1 MVKRSEEQRGCGI
14 ISAICALTWL
24 LFTTWMVFYA
34 DTNKWQPLQCF
45 TAASEPK
52 ATPAPNELRV
62 GCVNVNGL
70 KTRVQKRA
78 AVALLHEGDASFPA
92 HDIMMMCEIA
102 NKAAGTTKLTDED
115 KMAIVKDVNPFG
127 RGWVTPFVMISLA
140 PSMAG
145 VAVEVA
151 ASADERIMRMDFT
164 WGEDEVTVMVPYVPS
179 DPDKRPEFLR
189 RLADFI
195 PADRQVLM
203 AGDFNCVPDPERDSK
218 HQHSTYRNRGGTDL
232 VVVTDAFDL
241 HDLACAASAPD
252 AEQGWMTFSS
262 SSQPGRQYERRLDQM
277 YTSHELLNKTDVTA
291 FHTRPTGIPG
301 IDHHLLSTVMRLS
314 PRPEADPDGV
324 FPGMRLDVIF
334 AGDFVEDVRDML
346 TCLNNR
352 DLPGANDAEAW
363 CERVDGFTRQVQDH
377 YLVHFQEVRKA
388 RTLDAK
394 HVLEKLEQFT
404 AARADDVSDD
414 YFDKRRTM
422 MREHANVVERETA
435 AVHKTE
441 DIAMRSFREQCTR
454 SYRTKVQPRSQSGV
468 FHSQL
473 RFDPPDRP
481 EQSLEFVMGA
491 LGDDRG
497 WTQPRGP
504 PRPAVDPR
512 PTSVKGEL
520 TSADDIIANTEL
532 FWSTL
537 YRRYRS
543 HVPCQRHCLERLAA
557 CVNKVPAEEL
567 EKLARPLTLDEVITA
582 IHSLKTGKVAG
593 PNGIPAELYA
603 ACAEEWAPSLQQQ
616 FNACFAANSCLS
628 ELQRRGRIAQLF
640 KSGLRADCANFRPVC
655 ALNKDYQI
663 CSSCQNARFVDVA
676 AMLTGHDQTG
686 FIPGRF
692 MSWNIRK
699 FLDVFHYTRDM
710 NTPAAAILFD
720 FRKAYD
726 NVSHAFLFAIID
738 IMCGVPLDDVW
749 EDLQAAQAAPP
760 GEYVYL
766 HSAPP
771 TQWLQTLYR
780 KHLRTVT
787 VNGTTTGWFF
797 LESSVPQG
805 DVLAPTAFVLY
816 IEALGIL
823 LRTDPDIHGVTL
835 PSSMEMIAARFADDT
850 GVTVTPESIAA
861 VMRAVEVFSAA
872 SGMVNHSVKTVG
884 LWLGSLASCGTAWEQ
899 AAFAGDLLS
908 AVGKAP
914 RLTWLRSGSVMK
926 LLGVMLGYDVDPKT
940 EWLKISSAML
950 TILRMWSAVPLSI
963 RARVVLVKALVWSKA
978 WFLAQYRA
986 MPTRLRDLMWGAC
999 VYYVAKG
1006 GLPPDFSLAGD
1017 GTAAPRVAV
1026 SRAELERPS
1035 ECGGVDLWHPG
1046 KQMAAQ
1052 SVKSVRDL
1060 LTPEHVN
1067 TEPVSLEF
1075 PSRAHSTWRE
1085 LPLYY
1090 VDRLNWHGPIA
1101 KVNHA
1106 AGGVSRRSCKV
1117 LAGRG
1122 RTVLVEGLD
1131 ITAQMRR
1138 SKTLDMPAHW
1148 TTALKDYGVVH
1159 AASTILHPENMEECL
1174 SMPLFGSPWVLLQGE
1189 QIVLTGRWLGWP
1201 DRGVSRVLDLWLVE
1215 EHRWKTAL
1223 ECWDGDPAPSPIV
1236 EIGLVILQNAIPPT
1250 WVEMLERGRTVPSMG
1265 EWVVLRPT
1273 AAPHQGEDAKTI
1285 TAIGQVVG
1293 RYWIDEHQGPGI
1305 WIERHEYSEL
1315 YRGFGRHVAEEDV
1328 DLAEQVS
1335 WLDTDW
1341 SVARAEFSPDANKG
1355 KGVYYGATHDVFSW
1369 VPRRVQWSDP
1379 SNGRFICDLET
1390 YTVQAGRRI
1399 LSPGLNT
1406 MSPRAM
1412 AAYRRVSTAINPTLT
1427 QALEHIWQHN
1437 TWLPATREYAW
1448 KVLCGAIHT
1457 PATTIGQPNVERWQC
1472 TCGWCRLESGDEVLD
1487 DLDHQVFGCGIAEH
1501 TWRWAQ
1507 RVLMSAGLAY
1517 DGTAAG
1523 FWMYGGSRALQR
1535 ERIVSVMR
1543 GAFFEALA
1551 TVRRR
1556 VHEGG
1561 DVTQDALSTMV
1572 RERVMVEAALDVFYV
1587 GDSYRQGFA
1596 EQGKTA
1602 GRPTDA
1608 TEVLRAWRGLVR
1620 GATRKPS
1627 CLVCVLPR
1635 ADGGGA
1641 DGTTPSGGS

>member
-1 MVKRSEEQRGCGI
+1 
-14 ISAICALTWL
+14 
-24 LFTTWMVFYA
+24 
-34 DTNKWQPLQCF
+34 
-45 TAASEPK
+45 
-52 ATPAPNELRV
+52 
-62 GCVNVNGL
+62 
-70 KTRVQKRA
+70 
-78 AVALLHEGDASFPA
+78 
-92 HDIMMMCEIA
+92 
-102 NKAAGTTKLTDED
+102 
-115 KMAIVKDVNPFG
+115 
-127 RGWVTPFVMISLA
+127 
-140 PSMAG
+140 
-145 VAVEVA
+145 
-151 ASADERIMRMDFT
+151 
-164 WGEDEVTVMVPYVPS
+164 
-179 DPDKRPEFLR
+179 
-189 RLADFI
+189 
-195 PADRQVLM
+195 
-203 AGDFNCVPDPERDSK
+203 
-218 HQHSTYRNRGGTDL
+218 
-232 VVVTDAFDL
+232 
-241 HDLACAASAPD
+241 
-252 AEQGWMTFSS
+252 
-262 SSQPGRQYERRLDQM
+262 
-277 YTSHELLNKTDVTA
+277 
-291 FHTRPTGIPG
+291 
-301 IDHHLLSTVMRLS
+301 
-314 PRPEADPDGV
+314 
-324 FPGMRLDVIF
+324 
-334 AGDFVEDVRDML
+334 
-346 TCLNNR
+346 
-352 DLPGANDAEAW
+352 
-363 CERVDGFTRQVQDH
+363 
-377 YLVHFQEVRKA
+377 
-388 RTLDAK
+388 
-394 HVLEKLEQFT
+394 
-404 AARADDVSDD
+404 
-414 YFDKRRTM
+414 
-422 MREHANVVERETA
+422 
-435 AVHKTE
+435 
-441 DIAMRSFREQCTR
+441 
-454 SYRTKVQPRSQSGV
+454 
-468 FHSQL
+468 
-473 RFDPPDRP
+473 
-481 EQSLEFVMGA
+481 
-491 LGDDRG
+491 
-497 WTQPRGP
+497 
-504 PRPAVDPR
+504 
-512 PTSVKGEL
+512 
-520 TSADDIIANTEL
+520 
-532 FWSTL
+532 
-537 YRRYRS
+537 
-543 HVPCQRHCLERLAA
+543 
-557 CVNKVPAEEL
+557 
-567 EKLARPLTLDEVITA
+567 
-582 IHSLKTGKVAG
+582 
-593 PNGIPAELYA
+593 
-603 ACAEEWAPSLQQQ
+603 
-616 FNACFAANSCLS
+616 
-628 ELQRRGRIAQLF
+628 
-640 KSGLRADCANFRPVC
+640 
-655 ALNKDYQI
+655 
-663 CSSCQNARFVDVA
+663 
-676 AMLTGHDQTG
+676 
-686 FIPGRF
+686 
-692 MSWNIRK
+692 
-699 FLDVFHYTRDM
+699 
-710 NTPAAAILFD
+710 
-720 FRKAYD
+720 
-726 NVSHAFLFAIID
+726 
-738 IMCGVPLDDVW
+738 
-749 EDLQAAQAAPP
+749 
-760 GEYVYL
+760 
-766 HSAPP
+766 
-771 TQWLQTLYR
+771 
-780 KHLRTVT
+780 
-787 VNGTTTGWFF
+787 
-797 LESSVPQG
+797 
-805 DVLAPTAFVLY
+805 
-816 IEALGIL
+816 
-823 LRTDPDIHGVTL
+823 
-835 PSSMEMIAARFADDT
+835 
-850 GVTVTPESIAA
+850 
-861 VMRAVEVFSAA
+861 
-872 SGMVNHSVKTVG
+872 
-884 LWLGSLASCGTAWEQ
+884 
-899 AAFAGDLLS
+899 
-908 AVGKAP
+908 
-914 RLTWLRSGSVMK
+914 MK

-1006 GLPPDFSLAGD
+1006 GLPTDFSLAGD

-1067 TEPVSLEF
+1067 TEPVSLQF
-1075 PSRAHSTWRE
+1075 PSRAQSTWRE

-1159 AASTILHPENMEECL
+1159 AASTILQPENMEECL

-1501 TWRWAQ
+1501 TGRWAQ
-1507 RVLMSAGLAY
+1507 RRVLMAAGLAY

-1635 ADGGGA
+1635 ADGGGP
-1641 DGTTPSGGS
+1641 DGTTSSGDVSAGAPR